1 MARRG
6 AILLPAALAWLV
18 AAASLAAVTVRGFGL
33 AIAGEAAN
41 AGRAAIA
48 LGLDALDVHSL
59 LQCLG

>member
-1 MARRG
+1 M
-6 AILLPAALAWLV
+6 LPAALAWLV

-48 LGLDALDVHSL
+48 LGLDALDVHFL